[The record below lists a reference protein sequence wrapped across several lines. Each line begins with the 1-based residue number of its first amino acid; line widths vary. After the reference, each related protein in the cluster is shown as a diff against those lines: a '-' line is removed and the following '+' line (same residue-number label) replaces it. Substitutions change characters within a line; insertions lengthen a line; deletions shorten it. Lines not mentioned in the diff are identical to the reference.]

1 MFDYFNKPPRSIKQN
16 QGNAGPTHV
25 CKDTCLQRQAL
36 SYHPVRARLLKN
48 KCTVIEY
55 AHILPNP
62 FGMYKTKNN
71 FMSPIFQAQEHAP
84 NNLQKFIWTTSK
96 IVNLSYM
103 EYTILVLNDYVVVS
117 INTSNCSNFVFVWWC
132 SWCCHR
138 MHRWKGRDMIYSQQD
153 Y

>member
-36 SYHPVRARLLKN
+36 LYHPVRARLLKD
-48 KCTVIEY
+48 KCTAIEY

-71 FMSPIFQAQEHAP
+71 FMSPIFQAQEHAQIIYG
-84 NNLQKFIWTTSK
+84 NLFEHFKDC
-96 IVNLSYM
+96 
-103 EYTILVLNDYVVVS
+103 ELVVHGIHD
-117 INTSNCSNFVFVWWC
+117 T
-132 SWCCHR
+132 
-138 MHRWKGRDMIYSQQD
+138 GA
-153 Y
+153 